1 MPWPP
6 ARHRDIPE
14 PGTLV
19 MKLKCYTQGS
29 KLQKSSKDLGV
40 EVDVTHVGTN
50 DNHNVNVME
59 FQKRGNKNIV
69 EEDGMIEKMMT
80 LVGIQV

>member
-29 KLQKSSKDLGV
+29 KLQKSSKDVGV
-40 EVDVTHVGTN
+40 E
-50 DNHNVNVME
+50 
-59 FQKRGNKNIV
+59 
-69 EEDGMIEKMMT
+69 EK
-80 LVGIQV
+80 